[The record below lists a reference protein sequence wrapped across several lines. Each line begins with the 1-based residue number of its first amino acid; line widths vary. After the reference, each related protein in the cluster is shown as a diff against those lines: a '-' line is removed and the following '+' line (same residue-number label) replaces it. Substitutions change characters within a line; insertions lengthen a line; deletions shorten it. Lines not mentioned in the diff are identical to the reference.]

1 MERLKEYQGHITWM
15 LEEFQSFCRQNQLEF
30 FLAGGSA
37 LGAYRHDGFI
47 PWDDD
52 VDIAMLRGDFE
63 KMEQCME
70 MQGNK
75 LGSLQYSPVE
85 QSIIPEA
92 PIGHLYDIG
101 AVGGRTECAPKL
113 DIHPI
118 DGVPGKKSQQR
129 MQKILSL
136 VYYLGVYH
144 LPTKNKGKAMGLA
157 SRFLLFVIPDKLWGL
172 LIRKCK
178 AYFTRW
184 DAAQSQQVCSL
195 FGVAGYGKEV
205 MPREWIYPLQPHL
218 FEGHT
223 FLVPKDPEHYLAR
236 LYGDWKVFPPE
247 GKRVPER
254 DGFLYYKG

>member
-1 MERLKEYQGHITWM
+1 MVTASVIAIPG
-15 LEEFQSFCRQNQLEF
+15 RQENIVTAF
-30 FLAGGSA
+30 
-37 LGAYRHDGFI
+37 
-47 PWDDD
+47 
-52 VDIAMLRGDFE
+52 
-63 KMEQCME
+63 
-70 MQGNK
+70 
-75 LGSLQYSPVE
+75 
-85 QSIIPEA
+85 
-92 PIGHLYDIG
+92 
-101 AVGGRTECAPKL
+101 
-113 DIHPI
+113 
-118 DGVPGKKSQQR
+118 
-129 MQKILSL
+129 
-136 VYYLGVYH
+136 
-144 LPTKNKGKAMGLA
+144 PTAFA
-157 SRFLLFVIPDKLWGL
+157 AI
-172 LIRKCK
+172 KCK